1 MKNVFELRKRKK
13 VDKFKA
19 SKDLFYYVR
28 GSAPRYTLSLGYTIW
43 EVVSRTK
50 VRKVKFEDLP
60 PTAKVVRFFNTSFIR
75 IDLDDV
81 LDNTRIFLI
90 KVNHGRVYLA
100 EKNNYGA
107 KTRYTIEELRKELNK

>member
-28 GSAPRYTLSLGYTIW
+28 GSAPRYTLSLGDTIW
-43 EVVSRTK
+43 EVTSRTK
-50 VRKVKFEDLP
+50 VRKIKFEDLP

-100 EKNNYGA
+100 EKNGYGA
-107 KTRYTIEELRKELNK
+107 NRDILLKNLERS